1 MNECVCSALSNSLRL
16 HGLARQAPLSMRF
29 PGQEYWS
36 GLPFPPPGDL
46 PDPESSVFPTL
57 AGGFFTTEPPGKLYY
72 YDSFSNHL
80 DVLYKYKL
88 LRLEWVLDVVNQISG
103 NKTWDSVLKN
113 LCWGVSFYL
122 LLFFFPYSLLPTHPS
137 RLLFRDQE

>member
-1 MNECVCSALSNSLRL
+1 MCVLSSVQLFETPWTSPPGSSV
-16 HGLARQAPLSMRF
+16 HEISQARIL
-29 PGQEYWS
+29 EW
-36 GLPFPPPGDL
+36 LPFPPPEDL

-72 YDSFSNHL
+72 CDSFSNHL
-80 DVLYKYKL
+80 DVLYKYKF
-88 LRLEWVLDVVNQISG
+88 LRLQWVLDVVNQISG

-122 LLFFFPYSLLPTHPS
+122 LLFFFPSSLLPTHPS

>member
-1 MNECVCSALSNSLRL
+1 MCAQLCLTLCDPMDCSLLGSFV
-16 HGLARQAPLSMRF
+16 HGIFQARIL
-29 PGQEYWS
+29 EW
-36 GLPFPPPGDL
+36 LPFPPPGDL

-72 YDSFSNHL
+72 CDSFSNHL
-80 DVLYKYKL
+80 DVLYKYKF
-88 LRLEWVLDVVNQISG
+88 LRLQWVLDVVNQISG

-122 LLFFFPYSLLPTHPS
+122 LLFFFPSSLLPTHPS